1 MSQLGDATAIVL
13 AAGTGE
19 RLGAEEPK
27 AFVRVGG
34 RPLVAIAAAAATA
47 SKAVGSLVVAVPPGT
62 EGRAHEMLVDIEV
75 PVTIVAGGATRQAS
89 VVLALAAV
97 PEGVS
102 VVVCHD
108 AARPFARP
116 DLFSAV
122 IDAIGDE
129 TDGAVP
135 VVPIADTVKRIQ
147 DGRVVGT
154 ESREGLAL
162 AQTPQAFRLEALA
175 EAHGRAS
182 ESSIEVTDDAGVLEW
197 AGYHVVAVDG
207 DPRNFKITTPA
218 DLLRAAAR
226 VEGGG

>member
-1 MSQLGDATAIVL
+1 MSQLGDASAVVL
-13 AAGTGE
+13 AAGAGQ
-19 RLGAEEPK
+19 RLGADEPK
-27 AFVRVGG
+27 AFVRIGG
-34 RPLVAIAAAAATA
+34 RPLVAIAATAAAA
-47 SKAVGSLVVAVPPGT
+47 SKSVGSLVVAVPPGT
-62 EGRAHEMLVDIEV
+62 EDRARKMLADIEV
-75 PVTIVAGGATRQAS
+75 PVTIVPGGATRQES

-122 IDAIGDE
+122 IHAIGEE

-175 EAHGRAS
+175 EAHSRAS

-218 DLLRAAAR
+218 DLLRAQAR